1 MTPACLIIAA
11 GAGSRIAERGSPKP
25 LIPLLGLPL
34 IERVIMTA
42 RGAGATDFY
51 VVTGYQGDRVR
62 EFLDTLAARRDVT
75 IHHIFNGEWEA
86 GNGLSVLKAKKNSPR
101 PIFSPDGG
109 SSLQRID
116 PSRSATEAGRRRRS
130 RAGGRSAP
138 RIQSSRRSGRRDQ
151 GAGERRPNH
160 RYRQG
165 SFAVYR
171 VRYRDLPLLAR
182 PLRRPRGEH
191 QARGLFALRGDSSA
205 CRDGQGKD
213 VRHQRRFLDR
223 CR

>member
-101 PIFSPDGG
+101 PSFCPVGG
-109 SSLQRID
+109 
-116 PSRSATEAGRRRRS
+116 
-130 RAGGRSAP
+130 
-138 RIQSSRRSGRRDQ
+138 
-151 GAGERRPNH
+151 
-160 RYRQG
+160 
-165 SFAVYR
+165 
-171 VRYRDLPLLAR
+171 
-182 PLRRPRGEH
+182 
-191 QARGLFALRGDSSA
+191 
-205 CRDGQGKD
+205 
-213 VRHQRRFLDR
+213 
-223 CR
+223 